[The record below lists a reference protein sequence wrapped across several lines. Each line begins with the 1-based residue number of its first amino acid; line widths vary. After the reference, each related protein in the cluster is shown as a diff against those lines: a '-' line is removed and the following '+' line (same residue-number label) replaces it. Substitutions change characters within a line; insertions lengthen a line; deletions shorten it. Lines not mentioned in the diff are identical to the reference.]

1 MKFIRLLGNFYRR
14 NIVGAVILFGVVTF
28 SLFLIIDVM
37 GIIRYIT
44 FSRDVFVHSG
54 LNGSYY
60 VMATIPDRFDLSLEQ
75 QEEAMEQI
83 LDEVEQTEGVKHI
96 FSSPGVSL
104 TNDDLYFVGATAM
117 TPEFAAAY
125 RPIMESGQWLADD
138 YELPPGTFP
147 AVTAT
152 AKMASLHV
160 GDIVEFGSGRWKYDE
175 NGNVI
180 GQTTTKIQF
189 YIVGTLGE
197 FSYIPG
203 FSYSGKGVTT
213 DNFLNVPLDGLIFLD
228 TPETRELAIDGNTG
242 KITYYNFF
250 VVLED
255 GMTSE
260 QKDAC
265 LANLKK
271 LGLVASSEEILAN
284 TDAAIREQLKNSLP
298 YPLFAIIVSTFCFF
312 SLSILFVQKKLEE
325 ASVYALCG
333 CSKKK
338 NFAIAAV
345 GLGLIGTL
353 ACLTASIAMAKYYE
367 DYKSLA
373 LVNMQDYN
381 IYVDY
386 KSYLYLFAYLVL
398 MLAISLAVPFLAR
411 RKMSPIELYRRKTQ

>member
-14 NIVGAVILFGVVTF
+14 NIFGSAILFCVVTF
-28 SLFLIIDVM
+28 ALFLMTYVM

-54 LNGSYY
+54 LNGGYY
-60 VMATIPDRFDLSLEQ
+60 FMSTANIGADNYADDIDRILETTK
-75 QEEAMEQI
+75 QI
-83 LDEVEQTEGVKHI
+83 DGVDKVLTATEGAVI
-96 FSSPGVSL
+96 NEEQYIASFL
-104 TNDDLYFVGATAM
+104 AINQD
-117 TPEFAAAY
+117 FAESY
-125 RPIMESGQWLADD
+125 RPILSSGNWLTDNINIPA
-138 YELPPGTFP
+138 GTIP
-147 AVTAT
+147 AV
-152 AKMASLHV
+152 ASGPTLNNVQV
-160 GDIVEFGSGRWKYDE
+160 GDIIEFSTPKTGQNGS
-175 NGNVI
+175 
-180 GQTTTKIQF
+180 TTSVLSDPVRF
-189 YIVGTLGE
+189 FIVGTLGE
-197 FSYIPG
+197 FSYIPNYG
-203 FSYSGKGVTT
+203 SSGATMTT
-213 DNFLNVPLDGLIFLD
+213 GAFLRTARHLIILD
-228 TPETRELAIDGNTG
+228 TLETQETLIKNNAGKYIPPNYFILLESGLAP
-242 KITYYNFF
+242 
-250 VVLED
+250 
-255 GMTSE
+255 E
-260 QKDAC
+260 QKEAC
-265 LANLKK
+265 LNELKSYGQ
-271 LGLVASSEEILAN
+271 LASSEEILAN
-284 TDAAIREQLKNSLP
+284 TSEKIKQEMIRFLP
-298 YPLFAIIVSTFCFF
+298 YPLFAMVISTFCFF